1 LKAYS
6 FQYIKYQTM
15 KIQLST
21 DKTIHGNESLHA
33 HFTSFIATELDQ
45 LKN

>member
-1 LKAYS
+1 
-6 FQYIKYQTM
+6 M